1 MGSRRGRVGLFCGGG
16 ACRCLPA
23 GVLALVGV
31 LFSSYNA
38 TLNAAEETAAMHAP
52 TVKPFGQ
59 LPDGR
64 EAHLYILETPG
75 GWRATI
81 TDYGAILTSMTV
93 PLGSDGPGDVVLGFD
108 SLEGYL
114 AGHPYFGATCG
125 RCSNRI
131 AAGQFSL
138 GGKDYQ
144 LATNNGEH
152 HLHGGEAGFDKKL
165 WQAEPKLTEAGPAV
179 TFRLVSPDGDEGY
192 PGKLSI
198 ETTYTLTPAGELVID
213 MQATS
218 DAATVCNMVHH
229 SYWNMAGQGSGTI
242 RGHELTVD
250 ADRYL
255 PVDAGSIP
263 TGELAVVE
271 GTAFDFRPE
280 RQPTATLGAAIDALP
295 GSADG
300 ANPGGVDHNL
310 CVRGWQA
317 GDTLRRIAV
326 LRDPVS
332 GRTLEIESNQPGV
345 QVYTG
350 NYLDGSLT
358 GKGGAVYEKH
368 AGVCLETQCFPDAIH
383 HRGEDGWPTVVL
395 EPGDTYHHRMVHRF
409 GRSAD

>member
-1 MGSRRGRVGLFCGGG
+1 MEYRDGRRQALRLILAGMLLSGSH
-16 ACRCLPA
+16 
-23 GVLALVGV
+23 
-31 LFSSYNA
+31 A
-38 TLNAAEETAAMHAP
+38 TLTAAEEKPVMHAP
-52 TVKPFGQ
+52 TVKPFGTM
-59 LPDGR
+59 PDGR
-64 EAHLYILETPG
+64 DAHLYVLETPG
-75 GWRATI
+75 GWRATV

-93 PLGSDGPGDVVLGFD
+93 PLGKGGPVDVVLGFD

-114 AGHPYFGATCG
+114 AGHPYFGASCG

-131 AAGQFSL
+131 AGGRFNL
-138 GGKDYQ
+138 GGKQFQ

-152 HLHGGEAGFDKKL
+152 HLHGGDVGFDKKL
-165 WQAEPKLTEAGPAV
+165 WKAEPKLTDAGPAV

-192 PGKLSI
+192 PGELAV

-229 SYWNMAGQGSGTI
+229 SYWNMAGQASGSIQGQQ
-242 RGHELTVD
+242 LTVN

-255 PVDAGSIP
+255 PVDEGSIP
-263 TGELAVVE
+263 TGELAAVE

-280 RQPTATLGAAIDALP
+280 RKPAATLAAAIDALP
-295 GSADG
+295 ASADG

-310 CVRGWQA
+310 CIRGWQPDGTMRA
-317 GDTLRRIAV
+317 IAV
-326 LRDPVS
+326 LRDPES

-358 GKGGAVYEKH
+358 GKAGAVYEKH
-368 AGVCLETQCFPDAIH
+368 AGLCLETQCFPDAIH
-383 HRGEDGWPTVVL
+383 HVGEKGWPAVIL
-395 EPGDTYHHRMVHRF
+395 EPGQTYHHRMVHRF
-409 GRSAD
+409 GSGND